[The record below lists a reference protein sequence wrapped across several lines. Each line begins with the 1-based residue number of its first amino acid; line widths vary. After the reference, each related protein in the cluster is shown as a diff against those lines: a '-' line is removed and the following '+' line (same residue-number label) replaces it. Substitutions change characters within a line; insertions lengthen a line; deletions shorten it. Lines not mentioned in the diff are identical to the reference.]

1 MYDIQSIRR
10 ANPITD
16 VITNTGVEL
25 RRSGQRLVGRCPFH
39 TDTQPSLVVYPEG
52 ASYFCFGCSAGG
64 DVIDFVSRLNGVG
77 FREAISLL
85 SRPCAAS
92 HRRDDT
98 PIAEVQ
104 CPFRAGPPTEA
115 ESRVIAA
122 AAAFYHRSL
131 WCSPGALSYLAL
143 RGIDRRTA
151 LERQVGYGSPGL
163 TEHLRIRGLSLEAAR
178 GVGLLNGKWE
188 TMLGR
193 IIIADMRDGRA
204 TWLTGRTLGEATPR
218 YMNLRL
224 PTPLLGLASVRREEA
239 VILAEGVFD
248 WLTLVQWGFPAVAL
262 LGTRIS
268 KHTVETLRRFSRVY
282 IALDSDDPAR
292 RAAAELASALGSR
305 AAIVELP
312 TGVHDLNDLG
322 RSTPDRRAFERCL
335 ELPNNGKDDQWER
348 MQEPTLRRA
357 A

>member
-16 VITNTGVEL
+16 VIANSGVDL
-25 RRSGQRLVGRCPFH
+25 RRLSQRLIGRCPFH
-39 TDTQPSLVVYPEG
+39 TDAQPSLVVYPKD

-77 FREAISLL
+77 FRAAISML
-85 SRPCAAS
+85 SAAS
-92 HRRDDT
+92 VEPRRRDDT
-98 PIAEVQ
+98 RIAEI
-104 CPFRAGPPTEA
+104 PSRFRAGPPTEA
-115 ESRVIAA
+115 ELRVIDA
-122 AAAFYHRSL
+122 AAAFYHESL

-151 LERQVGYGSPGL
+151 KESQVGYGSPGL
-163 TEHLRIRGLSLEAAR
+163 AQHLRNRGLSLEAAR
-178 GVGLLNGKWE
+178 GVGLLSGKWE

-224 PTPLLGLASVRREEA
+224 PTPLLGLVSVRREEA

-262 LGTRIS
+262 LGTRVS
-268 KHTVETLRRFSRVY
+268 KHTVETLRRFSHVY
-282 IALDSDDPAR
+282 VALDSDYAGR
-292 RAAAELASALGSR
+292 RASAELASAFGGR
-305 AAIVELP
+305 ATIVELP
-312 TGVHDLNDLG
+312 AGVHDLNDLG
-322 RSTPDRRAFERCL
+322 RSTGGRQAFERCL
-335 ELPNNGKDDQWER
+335 EIATKGKDNKWKRTE
-348 MQEPTLRRA
+348 EPTARRA

>member
-10 ANPITD
+10 ANPIAE
-16 VITNTGVEL
+16 VVTNSGVEL
-25 RRSGQRLVGRCPFH
+25 RRSGQRLAGRCPFH
-39 TDTQPSLVVYPEG
+39 TDAQPSLVVYPEG

-77 FREAISLL
+77 FRAAISLL
-85 SRPCAAS
+85 SGAS
-92 HRRDDT
+92 VEPGRRDDT
-98 PIAEVQ
+98 RISEV
-104 CPFRAGPPTEA
+104 PSRFRANPPTEA
-115 ESRVIAA
+115 ESRVIDAA
-122 AAAFYHRSL
+122 VAFYHQSL
-131 WCSPGALSYLAL
+131 WRHPGALSYLAL

-151 LERQVGYGSPGL
+151 RQRQVGYGSPGL
-163 TEHLRIRGLSLEAAR
+163 AEHFRIRGLSLEAAR

-204 TWLTGRTLGEATPR
+204 TWLTGRALGDANPR
-218 YMNLRL
+218 YINLRL
-224 PTPLLGLASVRREEA
+224 PTPLLGLSSVGDEEA
-239 VILAEGVFD
+239 VIVSEGAFD
-248 WLTLVQWGFPAVAL
+248 WLTLVQWGLPAVAL
-262 LGTRIS
+262 LGTRSS

-282 IALDSDDPAR
+282 IALDSDDPGR

-322 RSTPDRRAFERCL
+322 RSTGGRQAFERCL
-335 ELPNNGKDDQWER
+335 EIAKKRKDDQWER
-348 MQEPTLRRA
+348 TQEPTLRRA

>member
-16 VITNTGVEL
+16 VITNSGVEL
-25 RRSGQRLVGRCPFH
+25 RRSGPRLAGRCPFH
-39 TDTQPSLVVYPEG
+39 TDAQPSLVVYPEG

-77 FREAISLL
+77 FREAVSLL
-85 SRPCAAS
+85 SRPCAAP

-98 PIAEVQ
+98 RIAEVQ
-104 CPFRAGPPTEA
+104 SRFRAGPLTEE
-115 ESRVIAA
+115 ESRVIDA
-122 AAAFYHRSL
+122 AAAFYHQSL
-131 WCSPGALSYLAL
+131 WCNPSALSYLAL

-151 LERQVGYGSPGL
+151 RERQVGYGSPGL
-163 TEHLRIRGLSLEAAR
+163 AKHLRIHGLSLEAAH

-204 TWLTGRTLGEATPR
+204 TWLTGRALSDANSR
-218 YMNLRL
+218 YINLRL
-224 PTPLLGLASVRREEA
+224 PTPLLGACSVGREEA
-239 VILAEGVFD
+239 VIVSEGAFD
-248 WLTLVQWGFPAVAL
+248 WLTLIQWGIPAVAL
-262 LGTRIS
+262 LGTRSS

-282 IALDSDDPAR
+282 IALDSDEPGR
-292 RAAAELASALGSR
+292 RAAAELASALGPR
-305 AAIVELP
+305 AVVVELP

-335 ELPNNGKDDQWER
+335 EFTNNGKDDQWER
-348 MQEPTLRRA
+348 TQEPTARRA